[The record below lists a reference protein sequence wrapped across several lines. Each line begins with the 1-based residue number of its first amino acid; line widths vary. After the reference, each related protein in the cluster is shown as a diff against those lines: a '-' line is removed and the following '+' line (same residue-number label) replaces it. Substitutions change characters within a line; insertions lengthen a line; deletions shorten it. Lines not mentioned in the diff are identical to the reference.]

1 MKRTPVK
8 ILCAAL
14 AVTATAG
21 TSLIGAGAAT
31 VDFGFTGTKNEKAIS
46 VVNKE
51 DEGDELPSSYSSRD
65 LGYVTPVKSQ
75 IYNSCWAFAGL
86 ATFESMLLRMGF
98 EIEDMSTTH
107 LNLWATRHSDG
118 TGWLRDVESDGYPV
132 IPIGYLTSWQ
142 GGVFQSEVSDLVL
155 SNTSTADEIPTDL
168 ARFGVTSVKY
178 HYKDQPNEI
187 KRSVM
192 DYGGVYT
199 SFAHTASCYGTDG
212 VSYYMPPGYTGYY
225 TGHSIE
231 IVGWDDNYP
240 KESFNGRGT
249 LPSENGAWLI
259 KNSWGDNNPLGG
271 YFWMSYED
279 AYVFTQKYTP
289 SYSFTGVEKLDG
301 TKKLIQ
307 NEIYGA
313 TYEFEYIKSDNL
325 TFLNRFDFD
334 EDYNVI
340 DKITFETKNAGAKY
354 SLYFVPDGED
364 NQPESDLTKWTKLY
378 DGTVDYAGYICAD
391 IDDFEYS
398 AAKGSIAVNIDASE
412 ISSSCSIGVGE
423 WLTAGNDMVF
433 KNKSKHGDSYIMQDG
448 SIQDLMDWYEINN
461 GDTIG
466 GTFTIKAITA
476 QYYPATLLG
485 DANLDGFVNIN
496 DVTQIQRHLSEMITL
511 KKTAA
516 SNADYNQ
523 DGSITIDD
531 CTMIQRFL
539 AEYDDF
545 E

>member
-51 DEGDELPSSYSSRD
+51 DEGGELPSSYSSRD

-75 IYNSCWAFAGL
+75 IYSSCWAFAGL

-212 VSYYMPPGYTGYY
+212 VSYYMPPEYSGYY

-240 KESFNGRGT
+240 KESFNGRGS

-313 TYEFEYIKSDNL
+313 TYEFEYINSDNL

-334 EDYNVI
+334 DDYNVI
-340 DKITFETKNAGAKY
+340 DKIT
-354 SLYFVPDGED
+354 
-364 NQPESDLTKWTKLY
+364 
-378 DGTVDYAGYICAD
+378 
-391 IDDFEYS
+391 
-398 AAKGSIAVNIDASE
+398 
-412 ISSSCSIGVGE
+412 
-423 WLTAGNDMVF
+423 
-433 KNKSKHGDSYIMQDG
+433 
-448 SIQDLMDWYEINN
+448 
-461 GDTIG
+461 
-466 GTFTIKAITA
+466 
-476 QYYPATLLG
+476 
-485 DANLDGFVNIN
+485 
-496 DVTQIQRHLSEMITL
+496 
-511 KKTAA
+511 
-516 SNADYNQ
+516 
-523 DGSITIDD
+523 
-531 CTMIQRFL
+531 
-539 AEYDDF
+539 
-545 E
+545 

>member
-14 AVTATAG
+14 AVTVTAG

-31 VDFGFTGTKNEKAIS
+31 VDFDFTGTKNDEAVS
-46 VVNKE
+46 VVSEE
-51 DEGDELPSSYSSRD
+51 DDGDELPSSYSSRD

-75 IYNSCWAFAGL
+75 IYSSCWAFASL
-86 ATFESMLLRMGF
+86 ATFESMLLRQGF
-98 EIEDMSTTH
+98 AIDDMSTTH
-107 LNLWATRHSDG
+107 LNLWATPHSDG
-118 TGWLRDVESDGYPV
+118 TGWIRGVQSDGYPV
-132 IPIGYLTSWQ
+132 IPLGYLTSWQ

-155 SNTSTADEIPTDL
+155 SDTTGSDNIPTDL

-178 HYKDQPNEI
+178 HYKNQPDEI

-199 SFAHTASCYGTDG
+199 SYAHTSSCYGTDG
-212 VSYYMPPGYTGYY
+212 VSYYMPPGYSGYY
-225 TGHSIE
+225 IGHSIE

-240 KESFNGRGT
+240 KESFNGRGS
-249 LPSENGAWLI
+249 LPKENGAWLI
-259 KNSWGDNNPLGG
+259 KNSWGSSNPLGG

-289 SYSFTGVEKLDG
+289 SYSFTGVEVLDG

-313 TYEFEYIKSDNL
+313 TYEFEYISSKNL

-340 DKITFETKNAGAKY
+340 DKITFESKCVGAKY
-354 SLYFVPDGED
+354 SLYFVPDGADE
-364 NQPESDLTKWTKLY
+364 QPDADTTKWTKLY

-391 IDDFEYS
+391 INDFEYS
-398 AAKGSIAVNIDASE
+398 AAKGSIAVSIDASDT
-412 ISSSCSIGVGE
+412 SSNSMIGIGE
-423 WLTAGNDMVF
+423 WLTAGNEFVF
-433 KNKSKHGDSYIMQDG
+433 INKSKHGDSYIMQDG
-448 SIQDLMDWYEINN
+448 SIMDLMDWYEINN
-461 GDTIG
+461 DDTLG

-476 QYYPATLLG
+476 QHYPATLLG

-496 DVTQIQRHLSEMITL
+496 DVTQIQRHLSEMIKL
-511 KKTAA
+511 EKTAA
-516 SNADYNQ
+516 SNADFNC

-531 CTMIQRFL
+531 CTLIQRLL
-539 AEYDDF
+539 AEYDD
-545 E
+545 